1 MLPFQAF
8 SPLTAQQQGPSDILK
23 RAPFTAQRLNDKR
36 RPRHRRR
43 DPQNEASRAV
53 LNFFFFFFFFFSTTR
68 SNRGCNGTGSSKDN
82 QKEEMPIMFGKILPT
97 RGAVLVVSL
106 RFQHA
111 RLSKEEDE
119 EEEEEEEKRIK
130 EKSALGKRGH
140 VI

>member
-1 MLPFQAF
+1 
-8 SPLTAQQQGPSDILK
+8 
-23 RAPFTAQRLNDKR
+23 
-36 RPRHRRR
+36 
-43 DPQNEASRAV
+43 
-53 LNFFFFFFFFFSTTR
+53 
-68 SNRGCNGTGSSKDN
+68 
-82 QKEEMPIMFGKILPT
+82 MPIMFGKILPT

-119 EEEEEEEKRIK
+119 EEEEEEEEKRIK

>member
-1 MLPFQAF
+1 
-8 SPLTAQQQGPSDILK
+8 
-23 RAPFTAQRLNDKR
+23 
-36 RPRHRRR
+36 
-43 DPQNEASRAV
+43 
-53 LNFFFFFFFFFSTTR
+53 
-68 SNRGCNGTGSSKDN
+68 
-82 QKEEMPIMFGKILPT
+82 MPIMFGKILPT

-119 EEEEEEEKRIK
+119 EEEEEEKRIK